1 MKIHRTTNPNAFK
14 DKFLAI
20 SSGIL
25 YNFIFTVML
34 FCQLKLLNLQMV
46 LRVGFFFTFHA
57 KIKDKEFINCKSH
70 GGH

>member
-20 SSGIL
+20 STGIL

-34 FCQLKLLNLQMV
+34 FCQLKLLNLQMSIEDWI
-46 LRVGFFFTFHA
+46 LFHVPCQTSR
-57 KIKDKEFINCKSH
+57 IKNS
-70 GGH
+70 